1 MGDLTQQGTSRA
13 VSLVLGRP
21 VPPGRP
27 RSCIR
32 TRPCERRPPAHAQAL
47 EAGALLGLGG
57 PSGCWTC
64 TGIFAS
70 FPAKCR
76 VGSRVLCA
84 GDCLSR
90 RLRPSEKLSIYGP
103 EGRSVPRRRLPPEAK
118 CGLVFRRAL
127 RWCLFIWI
135 FRGLGSKQMW
145 RGWQGR

>member
-1 MGDLTQQGTSRA
+1 MGDLAQQGTSRA

-27 RSCIR
+27 HSCIR
-32 TRPCERRPPAHAQAL
+32 MRPRERRPPAHAQAL

-70 FPAKCR
+70 FPAKRR

-84 GDCLSR
+84 GDHLSL
-90 RLRPSEKLSIYGP
+90 RLHPLEKLSIYGP
-103 EGRSVPRRRLPPEAK
+103 EERSVPQRCLPPEAK

-135 FRGLGSKQMW
+135 CRGSRSEQVW
-145 RGWQGR
+145 RGWEGR